1 MERVATLIAIKLVLL
16 LLLNYH
22 LLLGYVINQIKC
34 QSN

>member
-16 LLLNYH
+16 LLNYF